1 MRGDF
6 AAFLATQFPFGRLRC
21 PQEAAGVVAF
31 LVSQRAFGATGAS
44 IVVDAGQRYPSARR
58 FD

>member
-6 AAFLATQFPFGRLRC
+6 AAFLATQFLFGRLRR

-31 LVSQRAFGATGAS
+31 LLSQRAFEATGAS
-44 IVVDAGQRYPSARR
+44 IVVEVGQRYPSACR